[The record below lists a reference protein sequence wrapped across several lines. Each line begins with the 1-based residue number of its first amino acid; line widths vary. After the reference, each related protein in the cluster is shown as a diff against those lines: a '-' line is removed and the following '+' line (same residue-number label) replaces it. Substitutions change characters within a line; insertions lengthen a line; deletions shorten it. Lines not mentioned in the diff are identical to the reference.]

1 MNSKF
6 VTTLLAGITILSLA
20 FGLYNYSKASR
31 LERETE
37 EWKLK
42 YEEAIVDAE
51 DAGERIEKMKQQ
63 LEEALKVAQ
72 AERDKA
78 IEALQEAQNQKKKSG
93 K

>member
-6 VTTLLAGITILSLA
+6 VTTILAGVTILSLA
-20 FGLYNYSKASR
+20 FGMYSYSKASK

-37 EWKLK
+37 EWKSK

-51 DAGERIEKMKQQ
+51 EAGERIEKMKEELEVALKEAQTQ
-63 LEEALKVAQ
+63 RDLAVKSLEEA
-72 AERDKA
+72 
-78 IEALQEAQNQKKKSG
+78 QKKKSG

>member
-6 VTTLLAGITILSLA
+6 VTVLLAGITILSIA
-20 FGLYNYSKASR
+20 FGFYNYSKASR

-37 EWKLK
+37 QWKLK

-51 DAGERIEKMKQQ
+51 EAGERIEKMKEE
-63 LEEALKVAQ
+63 LEVALKEAQ
-72 AERDKA
+72 QQREIA
-78 IEALQEAQNQKKKSG
+78 IQALQEAQKKKSG

>member
-6 VTTLLAGITILSLA
+6 ITTMLAGVTILSLA
-20 FGLYNYSKASR
+20 FGIYNYSKASK

-37 EWKLK
+37 EWKTK

-51 DAGERIEKMKQQ
+51 EAGERIEKMKEELEAALKESQKQ
-63 LEEALKVAQ
+63 RDIAIKALEEA
-72 AERDKA
+72 
-78 IEALQEAQNQKKKSG
+78 QKKKAG

>member
-6 VTTLLAGITILSLA
+6 ITTMLAGVTILSLA
-20 FGLYNYSKASR
+20 FGIYNYSKASK

-37 EWKLK
+37 EWKTK

-51 DAGERIEKMKQQ
+51 EAGERIEKMKEELEAALKESQKQ
-63 LEEALKVAQ
+63 RDIAIMALEEA
-72 AERDKA
+72 
-78 IEALQEAQNQKKKSG
+78 QKKKAG

>member
-6 VTTLLAGITILSLA
+6 VTTTLAGVTILSLA
-20 FGLYNYSKASR
+20 FGMYSYSKASK

-37 EWKLK
+37 EWKSK

-51 DAGERIEKMKQQ
+51 EAGERIEKIKEQLEAALLEANRQ
-63 LEEALKVAQ
+63 REVALKALEEA
-72 AERDKA
+72 
-78 IEALQEAQNQKKKSG
+78 QKKKPG

>member
-6 VTTLLAGITILSLA
+6 VTTLLAGVTILSIA

-37 EWKLK
+37 QWKLK

-51 DAGERIEKMKQQ
+51 EAGERIEKMKEELEVALTIAQQ
-63 LEEALKVAQ
+63 QREMAVQ
-72 AERDKA
+72 
-78 IEALQEAQNQKKKSG
+78 ALQEAQRKKPG